1 MDPYLEAHWRDV
13 HTRLIARISDALNRV
28 LPSDLVARTEER
40 LSVEVEDPEILR
52 HIQADAVAYG
62 PGHVEASDGG
72 IAVEAPYKLVV
83 DLEPITERFI
93 QIIGIKNNRL
103 VTVIELLSPTN
114 KIGNGLEKY
123 LSKRDDLLRAGVHV
137 VEIDLVRRGD
147 WLELLRPHVCPPE
160 ALTPYRATV
169 RIGGRSGVAYL
180 FPMKLREPLCPIGI
194 PLRPDD
200 PRLKLELQPLLREV
214 YETGRYG
221 QTLDY
226 NEPLYPPLEREDARW
241 LDEVLRIIRKPT
253 SH

>member
-1 MDPYLEAHWRDV
+1 MDPYLEAHWHDV

-28 LPSDLVARTEER
+28 LPNDLVARTEER
-40 LSVEVEDPEILR
+40 LSVEAGDPEILR
-52 HIQADAVAYG
+52 HIQADVVAYG
-62 PGHVEASDGG
+62 PGHVEASEGG

-93 QIIGIKNNRL
+93 QIIGVKTSKL

-123 LSKRDDLLRAGVHV
+123 VSKRDDLLRGGVHV

-147 WLELLRPHVCPPE
+147 WLELMRPHACPLE
-160 ALTPYRATV
+160 ARTPYRTTV

-180 FPMKLREPLCPIGI
+180 FPMKLREPLCEIAI
-194 PLRPDD
+194 PLRPHD
-200 PRLKLELQPLLREV
+200 PKLKLELQPLLREV

-226 NEPLYPPLEREDARW
+226 SEPLYPPLESDDARW
-241 LDEVLRIIRKPT
+241 VDELLRTARAGP
-253 SH
+253 